1 MKILTLQIK
10 RPYLEDILSG
20 AKTKEYREIRPKN
33 ADKYVI
39 QNPDAEDE
47 DQWLRPVKYD
57 AIRFFNG
64 YATDRPEVLIEITN
78 IKIELS
84 IDEKGEYITY
94 EENGE
99 EYIEAVMVYT
109 LGKVLSKKNI

>member
-10 RPYLEDILSG
+10 LPYLEEILSG
-20 AKTKEYREIRPKN
+20 TKTKEYREIRPKK
-33 ADKYVI
+33 ADQYVI
-39 QNPDAEDE
+39 QNPEAEFEDE
-47 DQWLRPVKYD
+47 WLQPVKYD
-57 AIRFFNG
+57 AIKFFNG
-64 YATDRPEVLIEITN
+64 YSTNRPVVVIEVTN
-78 IKIELS
+78 TEIELS
-84 IDEKGEYITY
+84 VDEKGEYITY

>member
-47 DQWLRPVKYD
+47 DQWLQPVKYD

-78 IKIELS
+78 SEIELS
-84 IDEKGEYITY
+84 IDENGEEITY
-94 EENGE
+94 EEDGQ
-99 EYIEAVMVYT
+99 EYIEAQMVYT
-109 LGKVLSKKNI
+109 LGNVLSKKNI

>member
-1 MKILTLQIK
+1 MKVLTLQIK

-33 ADKYVI
+33 ANRYVI

-47 DQWLRPVKYD
+47 DQWLQPVKYD

-64 YATDRPEVLIEITN
+64 YASNRPEVLIEITN
-78 IKIELS
+78 SEIELS
-84 IDEKGEYITY
+84 VYEYCEEITY
-94 EENGE
+94 EVDGQ
-99 EYIEAVMVYT
+99 EYIEAQMVYT
-109 LGKVLSKKNI
+109 LGKVISKKNI

>member
-20 AKTKEYREIRPKN
+20 TKTKEYREIRPKN
-33 ADKYVI
+33 ADKYII

-47 DQWLRPVKYD
+47 DQWLQPVKYD
-57 AIRFFNG
+57 AIKFLNG
-64 YATDRPEVLIEITN
+64 YATNRPEVVIEITN
-78 IKIELS
+78 SEIELS
-84 IDEKGEYITY
+84 VDENGEEITY
-94 EENGE
+94 EEDGQ
-99 EYIEAVMVYT
+99 EYIEAQMVYT